1 MEAAISGYHNPTFA
15 TRIAGLIRAP
25 IEGRHLIRA
34 PISVHNDQFIQISTD
49 YSGFV
54 ETITP
59 VLTNLGRRLRI
70 VATKDES
77 LRRNLRSALAS
88 LFELKEKER
97 STWQAQ
103 SSLYSDH
110 ATWC

>member
-25 IEGRHLIRA
+25 IE
-34 PISVHNDQFIQISTD
+34 D